1 MHIDSLRGAVMF
13 QESLVESTPLLRTR
27 NRWPVFV
34 SIAAQT
40 TVLTLAVT
48 IPLLHPEVIPK
59 QALNK
64 LDFLPAPRVK
74 PPTPPPQPVRIV
86 QTAPPSSAPVAP
98 PTQAPQIPASV
109 AEQFHTDASQVE
121 NPTIA
126 IASGTGANSVPFA
139 PATAPPV
146 PHVAPAPVAAAT
158 IGPLR
163 ISEGVLAG
171 NLITP
176 IRAQY
181 PAIARAAG
189 VQGVI
194 VIQAVISTTGTIQ
207 SVHVVSGP
215 LMLQAAAVDAVRSA
229 RYRPYLLNH
238 QPTEVETTFSIN
250 FRLGSN

>member
-1 MHIDSLRGAVMF
+1 MF
-13 QESLVESTPLLRTR
+13 QESLVESTPLLRTH
-27 NRWPVFV
+27 NRLPIILSFAMQAT
-34 SIAAQT
+34 I
-40 TVLTLAVT
+40 LTLAIA

-74 PPTPPPQPVRIV
+74 PPTPPLQPVRIV
-86 QTAPPSSAPVAP
+86 QTVPPSSAPVAP
-98 PTQAPQIPASV
+98 STQAPRIPASI

-139 PATAPPV
+139 PASAPPV
-146 PHVAPAPVAAAT
+146 PHVAPAPIAAT

-189 VQGVI
+189 VQGVV

-229 RYRPYLLNH
+229 RYHPYLLNH
-238 QPTEVETTFSIN
+238 QPTEVETIFSIN
-250 FRLGSN
+250 FHLGS